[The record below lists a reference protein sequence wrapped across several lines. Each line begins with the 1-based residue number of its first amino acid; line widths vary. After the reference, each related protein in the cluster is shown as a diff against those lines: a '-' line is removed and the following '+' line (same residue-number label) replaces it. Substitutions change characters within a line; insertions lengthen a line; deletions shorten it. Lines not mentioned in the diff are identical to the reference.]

1 MQNLLTECDVTCV
14 CDCTPPAQALS
25 TPPGW
30 LRRSRPSPERT
41 QHKSAATEESPIAQG
56 APDIHG
62 IGNDLRAHDV
72 SQAGLVDS
80 PAVQVLRRV
89 LLVPSTSC
97 RAKKYLSGG
106 RRGAWSESK
115 VSPNS

>member
-25 TPPGW
+25 TAW
-30 LRRSRPSPERT
+30 LAAALTTLAGAHTAQVSCNGGVADRTRR
-41 QHKSAATEESPIAQG
+41 AGI
-56 APDIHG
+56 IHG

-106 RRGAWSESK
+106 RRSAVGEQGK
-115 VSPNS
+115 Y